1 MARTKLTVAL
11 AGSLMVL
18 LCAQSAFGIEIT
30 TQNDPD
36 ILLDWFLGSG
46 GATDP
51 WFSGASQAIGTYTN
65 NSGLWGLPPGIVMS
79 SGKVTDHG
87 DGPNTSP
94 SWSTDLGTGG
104 HAGLSAL
111 SGGYSTYDAV
121 SFGFDFTATS
131 NKISFDFIFG
141 SDEYPEFVGSQ
152 YNDAFGVWMTDSK
165 GTKTQLSFD
174 NYGSPITV
182 NTAWM
187 SATPGTELD
196 GTTGPLTTT
205 ANVGKGQNYSIE
217 FAISDTSDEVYDST
231 VYLNNFLGAG
241 PLEEQP
247 GIFGL
252 FLGVHH
258 TTINEEGTSV
268 TLKGDTQVS
277 NLSGAISANLT
288 GFKEATVL
296 LANLDDGESIKD
308 INVKHAIEELHA
320 KMQTGDKLLFYSVSH
335 GNSDIWGPETTLTF
349 GDEYIVIGQG
359 GLWPDYNYL
368 TDDELTSYLK
378 GMDDI
383 EKWIMIDACHSG
395 GFWGNNN
402 PLDQGDLEKLLNTA
416 LFAAAPEDQLG
427 YFSST
432 TGLPFFGTA
441 LTDAFSLDSEGY
453 LLADIDQDGN
463 LTFNELTYWVQ
474 NEATQPYMGDTVYE
488 MAFGDPHIFTSGM
501 WAPVSYASDDFVGS
515 LGYIPPTDP
524 HTGSTAV
531 IPAPGA
537 LVLGSLGAGLVG
549 WLRRRRIL

>member
-217 FAISDTSDEVYDST
+217 FAISDTSDEIYDST

-241 PLEEQP
+241 PLEEQQS
-247 GIFGL
+247 IYGL
-252 FLGVHH
+252 FIGLDWGA
-258 TTINEEGTSV
+258 G
-268 TLKGDTQVS
+268 LRGDLDAQNLSNAFANMVNFQESMIVEAQVS
-277 NLSGAISANLT
+277 EGGISASQVENAISDL
-288 GFKEATVL
+288 
-296 LANLDDGESIKD
+296 KD
-308 INVKHAIEELHA
+308 
-320 KMQTGDKLLFYSVSH
+320 KMKDGDKLIVHAASH
-335 GNSDIWGPETTLTF
+335 GSSFATGTETTLLP
-349 GDEYIVIGQG
+349 GDEYIN
-359 GLWPDYNYL
+359 LSPTTYFSDDAL
-368 TDDELTSYLK
+368 TLLLQD
-378 GMDDI
+378 MDNI
-383 EKWIMIDACHSG
+383 EKWVMLDVCHSG
-395 GFWGNNN
+395 GFWGNDNSN
-402 PLDQGDLEKLLNTA
+402 DIGDLEKLQNIA
-416 LFAAAPEDQLG
+416 LFAGSAENRSAYSQSDG
-427 YFSST
+427 
-432 TGLPFFGTA
+432 TGFFTNAIVDA
-441 LTDAFSLDSEGY
+441 LSLDSEGY
-453 LLADIDQDGN
+453 VVADSDKDSYVS
-463 LTFNELTYWVQ
+463 FDELTHWVQ
-474 NEATQPYMGDTVYE
+474 NYATQSHMEGTVAYQR
-488 MAFGDPHIFTSGM
+488 AFGDEVFFSLDM
-501 WAPVSYASDDFVGS
+501 WTPVSYASDDFVGS
-515 LGYIPPTDP
+515 FGYIPPTDP
-524 HTGSTAV
+524 HTGPAPV

-537 LVLGSLGAGLVG
+537 LILGSLGAGLVG
-549 WLRRRRIL
+549 WLRRRRML